1 MQKEI
6 KDSEATY
13 HRVHEKSS
21 REFFVKQHYLVPFAF
36 YLPLAGL
43 LLFKSFV
50 VKRVSILHLFWML
63 PLISKFWGYLEYFLH
78 QNVLHENEDLKIDPG
93 TIREFHDIHH
103 NFPNDPYRFV
113 VPLWASIPS
122 GLVFYSVCRTALGKE
137 KGETL
142 FGLMVLY
149 YLFYE
154 FIHVAAHKFDIK
166 HPYFEKIKRHHLKH
180 HYLDSDKGFGFTTTH
195 WDEVNGLAFAAPSK
209 KTTKKDKTAKAA

>member
-1 MQKEI
+1 MKEI
-6 KDSEATY
+6 KDKEAAY
-13 HRVHEKSS
+13 HQVHTSAFK
-21 REFFVKQHYLVPFAF
+21 EFFVRQHYLVPFAF
-36 YLPLAGL
+36 YLPISFY

-50 VKRVSILHLFWML
+50 VRRVSVLHMLWML
-63 PLISKFWGYLEYFLH
+63 PLLSKFWGYLEFFLH
-78 QNVLHENEDLKIDPG
+78 QNVLHESEDIKIDPG
-93 TIREFHDIHH
+93 TIREFHEIHH

-142 FGLMVLY
+142 FGLMILY

-154 FIHVAAHKFDIK
+154 FTHVAAHKYDIK
-166 HPYFEKIKRHHLKH
+166 HPFFEKIKKHHLKH

-195 WDEVNGLAFAAPSK
+195 WDEVNGLAFSNPAPRKRAAMK
-209 KTTKKDKTAKAA
+209 KSA